1 MLEHQD
7 VSLELYE
14 PRYKAEL
21 AKFRLTEEQKR
32 YTAIPIEALKKCVE
46 DPDRRPIV
54 VLSGGVPIGFFV
66 LHIGEG
72 IQEFTENPSAILLRA
87 FCVNH
92 SHQGRKFAARA
103 MAALPFFVQQHF
115 PDKEEIIPA
124 VNKDN
129 EPAKGLYVKFG
140 FHDTG
145 AEKSGRS
152 GLMHIYSY
160 RLS

>member
-1 MLEHQD
+1 MLENQG
-7 VSLELYE
+7 VSLELYD

-21 AKFRLTEEQKR
+21 AKFCLTEEQKR

-54 VLSGGVPIGFFV
+54 VFSGGVPIGFFI

-72 IQEFTENPSAILLRA
+72 IQEFTENPLAILLRV

-92 SHQGRKFAARA
+92 SHQGSRIAARA
-103 MAALPFFVQQHF
+103 MTALPFFVQQHF
-115 PDKEEIIPA
+115 PGKEEIILA

-129 EPAKGLYVKFG
+129 EPAKGLYVKSG

-152 GLMHIYSY
+152 GSMHIYSY
-160 RLS
+160 GLS